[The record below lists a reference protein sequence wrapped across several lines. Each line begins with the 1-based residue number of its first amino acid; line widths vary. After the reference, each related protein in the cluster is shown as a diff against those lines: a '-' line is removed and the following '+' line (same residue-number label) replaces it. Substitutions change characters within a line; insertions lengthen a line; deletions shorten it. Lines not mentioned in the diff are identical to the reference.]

1 MHLKNIKLSGFKS
14 FVDPTTIPFEQNLI
28 AVVGPNGC
36 GKSNIVDAI
45 RWVMGESSAK
55 TLRGESMSDV
65 IFNGSSARK
74 PVGQASV
81 QLTFDN
87 SDGAIGGE
95 YAQYNEIA
103 IKRVASRD
111 GTSNYFLNN
120 TKCRRK
126 DITDVFLGTGLGPRS
141 YSVIEQGMIS
151 RFIEAKPDELRV
163 YLEEAAGISK
173 YKERRRETENR
184 IRHTRENLERVADLR
199 EEISTQLEKLQ
210 RQAKAAERYKVL
222 KQDERLNKA
231 QLYTLHWQLL
241 DQQMQ
246 NFEQIIKTAEV
257 EIEKKIAQQ
266 RHLGSE
272 IEKYRDAQTDASDEL
287 NEVQGRYYSLGAEI
301 AKVEQSIT
309 HHKERYQQ
317 LQDDKLQIEQSTSEL
332 KHNTQTD
339 QCRLSEL
346 QQELTSVEPQF
357 NRAKETQTMSATAL
371 AESETAM
378 VNWQQQW
385 DEFAAAAAQAMQTV
399 EVEQTRLQHIE
410 QLIKELSSR
419 IQKLEIEKST
429 CVYDDLAEEVETI
442 AKKQQA
448 AENELALVLQELT
461 KANEEIL
468 QLRQANETCN
478 EKLDSAKEDLQQAKG
493 RHASLTALQQA
504 ALDTEDETILTW
516 LEQNKLQQQPR
527 LLQQLQVDKGWEKA
541 VETVLG
547 IHLQAICVNDYA
559 AAERLLE
566 SAPDGT
572 FEFFV
577 MNNGTA
583 MEANTDLLLSKV
595 KANKQ
600 LATLLHD
607 IYCADSLSEAKHILG
622 KLNATQSVIT
632 KEGIWLSKNWLR
644 VAKDKDKKS
653 GVLQRKRQL
662 QELDAEIK
670 ILEGAVTNLQQQLEQ
685 NKQALQSAEQQKEN
699 LQQQNNAATQA
710 AADIRAQCQ
719 VKQQQLQQ
727 LQQRAND
734 LAAELHSHRDNL
746 QQQQALLEQ
755 SQMHWQQALNESE
768 NYAQRKLT
776 LEAQGNECKQRVI
789 NARAREQQ
797 DAAQKHQ
804 LEVRVEQLK
813 PQILTLE
820 ENINRAEK
828 QMHALFTRSEKLA
841 EALDN
846 GEGPVVELQQQLE
859 QILNQR
865 VIVEQ
870 ELATVRT
877 KVENLTH
884 QIRELEEGKE
894 QFAQEAEKMRRDLE
908 EQSLQGR
915 TVDVRKKTF
924 EEQLAELDYSLNDV
938 LQDLPED
945 ATVPAWE
952 EEAQRIA
959 NRISRLGA
967 INLAAIDEYKVQEE
981 RKEYLDSQYEDLM
994 EALTTLENAIRKIDK
1009 ETRARFKET
1018 FDKVNEGF
1026 QRLFPRVFGGGSAHL
1041 ELTGED
1047 LLDTGISVMAR
1058 PPGKRNTT
1066 IHLLSGGEKA
1076 LTAVS
1081 LVFAIFQLNPAPFCL
1096 LDEVDAPLDDTNV
1109 GRFCS
1114 LVKEMSEKV
1123 QFLFISHNKL
1133 AIEMAN
1139 QLTGVTMHD
1148 PGVSRIVAVDVEEAV
1163 QLAAA

>member
-95 YAQYNEIA
+95 YAEYNEIA

-111 GTSNYFLNN
+111 GTSSYYLNN

-184 IRHTRENLERVADLR
+184 IRHTRENLERVSDLR
-199 EEISTQLEKLQ
+199 EEISAQLEKLQ

-231 QLYTLHWQLL
+231 QLYTLHWQTL

-246 NFEQIIKTAEV
+246 NFDQVIKAAEV
-257 EIEKKIAQQ
+257 EIEKKVAAQ
-266 RHLGSE
+266 RHVGSE
-272 IEKYRDAQTDASDEL
+272 IEKFRDAQTDASDEL

-301 AKVEQSIT
+301 AKIEQSIT

-317 LQDDKLQIEQSTSEL
+317 LQDDKLQIEQSTTEL
-332 KHNTQTD
+332 KQNTQAD
-339 QCRLSEL
+339 QRRLIEL
-346 QQELTSVEPQF
+346 QQELVSVEPQF
-357 NRAKETQTMSATAL
+357 NRAKETHNLSATAL
-371 AESETAM
+371 TDSEAAM
-378 VNWQQQW
+378 VAWQRQW
-385 DEFAAAAAQAMQTV
+385 DEFTTAAAQAMQTV
-399 EVEQTRLQHIE
+399 EVEQTRLQHTE
-410 QLIKELSSR
+410 QLIKELSARS
-419 IQKLEIEKST
+419 EKVEVEQAT
-429 CVYDDLAEEVETI
+429 CVYDDLAQEVETI
-442 AKKQQA
+442 AKQQQA
-448 AENELALVLQELT
+448 AENDLTTLLQELT
-461 KANEEIL
+461 AANEKL
-468 QLRQANETCN
+468 SQLRQENGNCN
-478 EKLDSAKEDLQQAKG
+478 ENLDQAKEDLQQAKG

-504 ALDTEDETILTW
+504 ALGTEDETIVAW
-516 LEQNKLQQQPR
+516 LEQNQLQQQPR

-547 IHLQAICVNDYA
+547 SHLQAICVDNYS
-559 AAERLLE
+559 AAERLLK

-577 MNNGTA
+577 TNDTA
-583 MEANTDLLLSKV
+583 AVAPQPGLLLNKV
-595 KANKQ
+595 KANEQ
-600 LATLLHD
+600 LAALLHD
-607 IYCADSLSEAKHILG
+607 VYCADTLSEAKNILA
-622 KLNATQSVIT
+622 KLNETQSVVT
-632 KEGIWLSKNWLR
+632 KDGIWLSKNWLR
-644 VAKDKDKKS
+644 VAKDKDEKS
-653 GVLQRKRQL
+653 GILQRKRQL
-662 QELDAEIK
+662 QELAAEIQS
-670 ILEGAVTNLQQQLEQ
+670 LETSVENLQQQLEQ
-685 NKQALQSAEQQKEN
+685 NKQAIQQAEQQKED
-699 LQQQNNAATQA
+699 LQQQNNTATQA
-710 AADIRAQCQ
+710 AADIRAQYQ

-727 LQQRAND
+727 LQQRAKD
-734 LAAELHSHRDNL
+734 LAVELQEHRENL
-746 QQQQALLEQ
+746 QQQQTSLEQ
-755 SQMHWQQALNESE
+755 SRANWQQALNASE
-768 NYAQRKLT
+768 ECAEQRLT
-776 LEAQGNECKQRVI
+776 LETQGAECKQRVA
-789 NARAREQQ
+789 NAREQEQQ
-797 DAAQKHQ
+797 DATQKHQ

-813 PQILTLE
+813 PQITTLE
-820 ENINRAEK
+820 ESINRAEK
-828 QMHALFTRSEKLA
+828 QMQVLFTRSEKLA
-841 EALDN
+841 ESLDK
-846 GEGPVVELQQQLE
+846 GEGPVAELQQQLE

-865 VIVEQ
+865 VTVEQ
-870 ELATVRT
+870 ELTTVRT

-908 EQSLQGR
+908 EQRLQGR
-915 TVDVRKKTF
+915 TVDVRKKTY

-938 LQDLPED
+938 LQDLPEE
-945 ATVPAWE
+945 ATVAAWE
-952 EEAQRIA
+952 EEAQRIV

-1018 FDKVNEGF
+1018 FDKVNDGF
-1026 QRLFPRVFGGGSAHL
+1026 QKLFPQVFGGGSAHL

-1047 LLDTGISVMAR
+1047 LLDTGISVIAR

-1133 AIEMAN
+1133 AIEMAS
-1139 QLTGVTMHD
+1139 QLTGVTMHE